1 MYTRCLP
8 VLHANTK
15 TEKGGN
21 SSGDAVKASAENRDT
36 TSAMYSGKRLSEIMR
51 FGFPGENSC
60 HSVNRPL
67 ACPSECSQSGGQ
79 NKKIFLHDN

>member
-1 MYTRCLP
+1 M
-8 VLHANTK
+8 LHANTK

-21 SSGDAVKASAENRDT
+21 SSGDAVKASAESRDT
-36 TSAMYSGKRLSEIMR
+36 TPAMYSGKRLSEIMR

-67 ACPSECSQSGGQ
+67 ACLSECSQSGGQ
-79 NKKIFLHDN
+79 NKKIFLHEN